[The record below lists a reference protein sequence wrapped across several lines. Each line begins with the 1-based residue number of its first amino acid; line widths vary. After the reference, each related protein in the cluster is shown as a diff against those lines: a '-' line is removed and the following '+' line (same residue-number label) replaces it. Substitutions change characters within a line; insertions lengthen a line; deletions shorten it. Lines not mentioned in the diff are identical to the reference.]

1 MYWECRYV
9 RASESIP
16 EGFSCAGEAGSRFD
30 LEREEGHLRQ
40 LLEWFKIVQE
50 YSSRNLTYWYDRL
63 PALSG
68 IARAMYHKTPDIA
81 NREYSGKRRKDGP
94 DYLAGLW
101 NSHDLE
107 KQLYW
112 YRASNPEAAP
122 SGPPNAPTWSW
133 ASVKGQISL
142 IQGWH
147 AMSLRTLHVISADI
161 ELATDDEF
169 GSCRGGRLE
178 VSCRGPFMATIMQ
191 SGELNWLRVGGTEY
205 KELKVYLDEP
215 LKSLDVFGVHGIYED
230 DPTGPVQ
237 DAGLLLQQMEEGK
250 DTYRR
255 VGIFVVNERDWRVN
269 NFEWGCTLKNRILP
283 TNSDI
288 RIWIV

>member
-1 MYWECRYV
+1 MYWECRHV

-16 EGFSCAGEAGSRFD
+16 EGFSCDGEAGSRID
-30 LEREEGHLRQ
+30 LASEGEHLRQ
-40 LLEWFKIVQE
+40 LLEWFQIVQE
-50 YSSRNLTYWYDRL
+50 YSSRDLTYWRDRL

-68 IARAMYHKTPDIA
+68 IARAMYHKTPGIA
-81 NREYSGKRRKDGP
+81 NREYSGKVRMDGP
-94 DYLAGLW
+94 NYLAGLW

-107 KQLYW
+107 KQLFW
-112 YRASNPEAAP
+112 YRASNPEAP

-133 ASVKGQISL
+133 VSVKGMISL

-147 AMSLRTLHVISADI
+147 AMSMRTLRVISADVD
-161 ELATDDEF
+161 LVTGDEF
-169 GSCRGGRLE
+169 GTCRGGRLE
-178 VSCRGPFMATIMQ
+178 VSCRGTFMAMVVQ
-191 SGELNWLRVGGTEY
+191 SGESNWLCVDGTEY
-205 KELKVYLDEP
+205 KELKVYLDQP
-215 LKSLDVFGVHGIYED
+215 LECLDVFGVHGIYED
-230 DPTGPVQ
+230 EPTGPVQ
-237 DAGLLLQQMEEGK
+237 DAGLLLQPVEEGK

-255 VGIFVVNERDWRVN
+255 VGIFVVNEKDWRVN

>member
-1 MYWECRYV
+1 M
-9 RASESIP
+9 
-16 EGFSCAGEAGSRFD
+16 
-30 LEREEGHLRQ
+30 HLRQ
-40 LLEWFKIVQE
+40 LMEWFEIVQE
-50 YSSRNLTYWYDRL
+50 YSSRKLTYWRDRL

-68 IARAMYHKTPDIA
+68 IARAMYQKTPNIA
-81 NREYSGKRRKDGP
+81 DRKYTGKRRKDGP
-94 DYLAGLW
+94 NYLAGLW

-112 YRASNPEAAP
+112 YRASNPEARP
-122 SGPPNAPTWSW
+122 GPPITPTWSW
-133 ASVKGQISL
+133 ASVKGEISL

-147 AMSLRTLHVISADI
+147 AMSLRTLQVISADI
-161 ELATDDEF
+161 DLVTDDEF
-169 GSCRGGRLE
+169 GTCKGGRLE
-178 VSCRGPFMATIMQ
+178 VSCRGLFMAKVVQ
-191 SGELNWLRVGGTEY
+191 SGEFNWLCVDGTEY

-215 LKSLDVFGVHGIYED
+215 LNCLDVFGVHGTYED
-230 DPTGPVQ
+230 EPTGPVQ
-237 DAGLLLQQMEEGK
+237 DAGLLLQQIEEGK